1 MILENVLD
9 VLVKLPNTTLV
20 NHPFSYKTMVHNLQ
34 TVYQRFRMKRDN
46 ILVTDDCNE
55 VRGTI

>member
-9 VLVKLPNTTLV
+9 VLVKLPNTTPV
-20 NHPFSYKTMVHNLQ
+20 NYPFSYRTMVHKLQ
-34 TVYQRFRMKRDN
+34 YHRFRMKRDN

-55 VRGTI
+55 VRGAA

>member
-9 VLVKLPNTTLV
+9 VLIKLPNTTPV
-20 NHPFSYKTMVHNLQ
+20 NYPFSYRTMVHKLQ
-34 TVYQRFRMKRDN
+34 YHRFRMKRDN

-55 VRGTI
+55 VRGAA